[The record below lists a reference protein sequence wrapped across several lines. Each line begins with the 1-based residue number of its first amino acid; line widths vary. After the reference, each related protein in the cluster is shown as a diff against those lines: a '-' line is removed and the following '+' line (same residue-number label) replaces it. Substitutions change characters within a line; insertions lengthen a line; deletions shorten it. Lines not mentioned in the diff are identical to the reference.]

1 MHRLSKRLR
10 AIPAATSERRA
21 LLQLDPFH
29 LAQLALKD
37 ATKAAELAPTTKAF
51 ELQVIESQTCHQAC
65 SVLQQDPSL
74 YVIPQNE
81 YMKHYADKSPP
92 ETPLFSM

>member
-1 MHRLSKRLR
+1 MLVHRLSKRLR

-51 ELQVIESQTCHQAC
+51 ELQVMELQTCKRAC
-65 SVLQQDPSL
+65 TVVQLDPVVYVVL
-74 YVIPQNE
+74 QNE
-81 YMKHYADKSPP
+81 Y
-92 ETPLFSM
+92 